1 MSLFCILKMAEKLHF
16 LRTCNS
22 EVIDMN
28 PYIVYVKLDEE
39 NRITSVD
46 SSAFLRETD
55 GWTEID
61 SGYGDKHHHAQGN
74 YFDKPPCDERGIYR
88 YKAYQFVD
96 APAGKIIAR
105 FFKNDEEYV
114 ILERT
119 QEEMDADYV
128 PPEVKPTDAE
138 RISKLESEK
147 KLLTAQ
153 VQALS
158 DRNDFMED
166 CIAEMATIVYA

>member
-1 MSLFCILKMAEKLHF
+1 M
-16 LRTCNS
+16 
-22 EVIDMN
+22 DMQ
-28 PYIVYVKLDEE
+28 PYIVYVRADET
-39 NRITSVD
+39 NRITAVN
-46 SSAFLRETD
+46 SSEFLSDTT

-61 SGYGDKHHHAQGN
+61 SGFGDKYHHAQGN
-74 YFDKPPCDERGIYR
+74 YFDKPIMDMRGIYR
-88 YKAYQFVD
+88 YKLVNGR
-96 APAGKIIAR
+96 P
-105 FFKNDEEYV
+105 V
-114 ILERT
+114 ERT

>member
-1 MSLFCILKMAEKLHF
+1 
-16 LRTCNS
+16 
-22 EVIDMN
+22 MN
-28 PYIVYVKLDEE
+28 PYIVYVKLDAA
-39 NRITSVD
+39 NRITAIN
-46 SSAFLRETD
+46 SSAFLPDAT
-55 GWTEID
+55 GWTQID
-61 SGYGDKHHHAQGN
+61 SGFGDRYHHAQGN
-74 YFDKPPCDERGIYR
+74 YFPHPVTDDRGIYR
-88 YKAYQFVD
+88 YKLAD
-96 APAGKIIAR
+96 GKA
-105 FFKNDEEYV
+105 V
-114 ILERT
+114 ERT

>member
-1 MSLFCILKMAEKLHF
+1 MDEYL
-16 LRTCNS
+16 
-22 EVIDMN
+22 V
-28 PYIVYVKLDEE
+28 YI
-39 NRITSVD
+39 RVD
-46 SSAFLRETD
+46 DAGRVVDVNSSAFLKSVT
-55 GWTEID
+55 GWAQID
-61 SGYGDKHHHAQGN
+61 SGYGDRYHHAQGN
-74 YFDKPPCDERGIYR
+74 YFDKPLCDERGICR

-105 FFKNDEEYV
+105 FFKNGEEYV

-138 RISKLESEK
+138 RISQLESEK